1 MPYDSNEV
9 DNFIYNMTDTQVEIM
24 FKLFQQEIEQETW
37 VDCNPNYYHITE
49 FEEELKKHI
58 AFYESNERR
67 HGLESLYNQVDNFFK
82 RVKKSSVNDL
92 TLEEKT
98 ELLFIVNFIVY

>member
-1 MPYDSNEV
+1 
-9 DNFIYNMTDTQVEIM
+9 MTDTQVEIM

-37 VDCNPNYYHITE
+37 VDYDPKYYHITE

-58 AFYESNERR
+58 AFYESNERH